1 MRLPFSGTKVPMTDD
16 LAQAV
21 ESGKFTKKIAD
32 QLARLAP
39 GSFCTHKSWGFG
51 RVAEWNLI
59 AGQILIDFGPKKN
72 HPMQAEY
79 AAETLTPIPADHIL
93 AQRETDPAGLK
104 ERCSSDPL
112 GVVRQIIGDLGG
124 KATADQIASTLS
136 PAILDTA
143 AFKRWWDAAR
153 KKMKADGHFKLPAKK
168 TDPYVLLDAPV
179 NTGEGLVNAF
189 KESRHTKDQL
199 LTLDQISK
207 SLGELA
213 GQDAALQEAIDRIH
227 EISQKLRR
235 LNPAASI
242 EMLVVRDEVL
252 ERFPALTKAED
263 APSIA
268 DILSAE
274 SGKLSEVFANLPGA
288 RQRDVLEKFEA
299 AFGESWPDKALRLLR
314 EGGARLIADVCRLFE
329 KHGRKDQFQSTLE
342 RWISDRSISSEMLIW
357 LCKERDKRFPD
368 LFNAE
373 LLAAVFSALEA
384 DMLAEKRTS
393 RLKDLLM
400 DDREL
405 VGDLLV
411 SASRDVVRDSMRK
424 LLLTPVF
431 DDLSKRS
438 LMARIVKLY
447 PETQNMIT
455 GAQADEGDT
464 SLTVSWPSLEK
475 RKAEFDHLVSKEI
488 PQNLRD
494 INIAKEQGDLREN
507 AGFKA
512 AKDHQRVLQSRRVE
526 MEREL
531 ARARGTEFENP
542 NTAQV
547 SIGTVVTIRLEDG
560 SAETFKILGA
570 WDSSPEHSIVSYKA
584 GIGKAL
590 LGAAVGAVVEL
601 PDEHGTRKA
610 TVESIR
616 AFTDFDLLKTIHAI
630 AEIPDSPAPVE

>member
-1 MRLPFSGTKVPMTDD
+1 MTDE

-21 ESGKFTKKIAD
+21 ESGKFTQKTAD
-32 QLARLAP
+32 KLDRLAP
-39 GSFCTHKSWGFG
+39 GSFCSHKSWGFG

-59 AGQILIDFGPKKN
+59 AGQILIDFGPRKN
-72 HPMQAEY
+72 HPMQADY
-79 AAETLTPIPADHIL
+79 AAETLVAIPAEHIL

-112 GVVRQIIGDLGG
+112 GVARQILSDHGG
-124 KATADQIASTLS
+124 KATADLFASILS
-136 PAILDTA
+136 PAVLDTA
-143 AFKRWWDAAR
+143 GFKRWWDAAR
-153 KKMKADGHFKLPAKK
+153 KKMKADGHFKLPTKK
-168 TDPYVLLDAPV
+168 TDPYVLLEAPV
-179 NTGEGLVNAF
+179 NAGEGFVHTF
-189 KESRHTKDQL
+189 KEARHTKDQL
-199 LTLDQISK
+199 LALDQISK
-207 SLGELA
+207 SLDDLA
-213 GQDAALQEAIDRIH
+213 GQEEALQQTLDRIH

-235 LNPAASI
+235 MSPAAAI
-242 EMLVVRDEVL
+242 EMLAVRDEIL
-252 ERFPALTKAED
+252 QRFPNLAKPED
-263 APSIA
+263 AQSIA

-274 SGKLSEVFANLPGA
+274 SSKLSEIFSNLPGA
-288 RQRDVLEKFEA
+288 RQRDVLDHFEA
-299 AFGESWPDKALRLLR
+299 AFGDSWPDRALRLLR
-314 EGGARLIADVCRLFE
+314 EAGARLIADVCRLFE
-329 KHGRKDQFQSTLE
+329 KHGRKDDFQSTLE
-342 RWISDRSISSEMLIW
+342 RWISDRSITSEMLIW

-424 LLLTPVF
+424 LMLTPVF

-455 GAQADEGDT
+455 GAHADEGDT

-475 RKAEFDHLVSKEI
+475 RKAEFDHLVAKEI

-526 MEREL
+526 MERDL

-547 SIGTVVTIRLEDG
+547 SIGTVVTVRHEDG
-560 SAETFKILGA
+560 SAETFTILGA
-570 WDSSPEHSIVSYKA
+570 WDSAPDHGIVSYKA
-584 GIGKAL
+584 GIGQAL
-590 LGAAVGAVVEL
+590 LGSAQGATVEL
-601 PDEHGTRKA
+601 PAETGGARKA

-616 AFTDFDLLKTIHAI
+616 SFTDFELLKKLHTFV
-630 AEIPDSPAPVE
+630 EPPASALAVE

>member
-1 MRLPFSGTKVPMTDD
+1 MGAPFSVTTMSMTEE
-16 LAQAV
+16 LTQAV
-21 ESGKFTKKIAD
+21 ESGKFDKKTAD
-32 QLARLAP
+32 KLARLAP

-59 AGQILIDFGPKKN
+59 AGQILIDFGPKKS

-79 AAETLTPIPADHIL
+79 AAETLTPIPAEHIL
-93 AQRETDPAGLK
+93 AQRANDPTALR
-104 ERCSSDPL
+104 ERCSSDTL
-112 GVVRQIIGDLGG
+112 GVVRQIIADLGG
-124 KATADQIASTLS
+124 KANADQIAATLS
-136 PAILDTA
+136 PSVLDTA
-143 AFKRWWDAAR
+143 AFKRWWDGAR
-153 KKMKADGHFKLPAKK
+153 KKMKSDGHFKLPAKK
-168 TDPYVLLDAPV
+168 TDPYVLLENRV
-179 NTGEGLVNAF
+179 NTGEGLVNTF
-189 KESRHTKDQL
+189 KEARHTKDQL
-199 LTLDQISK
+199 LALDQILK
-207 SLGELA
+207 SLSELA
-213 GQDAALQEAIDRIH
+213 GQEVALQEAIDRIH
-227 EISQKLRR
+227 DITQKLRR
-235 LNPAASI
+235 LQPASAI
-242 EMLVVRDEVL
+242 ELLVARDEIL
-252 ERFPALTKAED
+252 LRFPALEAGET
-263 APSIA
+263 APTIA
-268 DILSAE
+268 DILSSE
-274 SGKLSEVFANLPGA
+274 SSRLIEIFNTLPGSK
-288 RQRDVLEKFEA
+288 QREVLEKFDA
-299 AFGESWPDKALRLLR
+299 AFGDSWPDKSLRLLR
-314 EGGARLIADVCRLFE
+314 EAGGRLIADICRLFE

-342 RWISDRSISSEMLIW
+342 RWISERSITSEMLIW

-373 LLAAVFSALEA
+373 LLASVFSALEA

-411 SASRDVVRDSMRK
+411 NASRDVVRDSMRK

-475 RKAEFDHLVSKEI
+475 RKAEFDRLVTKDI

-512 AKDHQRVLQSRRVE
+512 AKEHQRVLQSRRVE

-531 ARARGTEFENP
+531 ALARGTEFENP
-542 NTAQV
+542 NTSQV
-547 SIGTVVTIRLEDG
+547 SIGTVVTVRFEDG
-560 SAETFKILGA
+560 SKETFSILGA
-570 WDSSPEHSIVSYKA
+570 WDSAPDLGLISYKA
-584 GIGKAL
+584 GIGQAL
-590 LGAAVGAVVEL
+590 LGTPTGSTIEFPAENGV
-601 PDEHGTRKA
+601 RKA
-610 TVESIR
+610 TIESIR
-616 AFTDFDLLKTIHAI
+616 AFTDFDLLKNKVHALKTEAA
-630 AEIPDSPAPVE
+630 AE

>member
-1 MRLPFSGTKVPMTDD
+1 MTEE

-21 ESGKFTKKIAD
+21 ESGKFTQKIAD
-32 QLARLAP
+32 KLARLAP
-39 GSFCTHKSWGFG
+39 ESFCTHKSWGFG

-79 AAETLTPIPADHIL
+79 AAETLTPIPAGHIL

-112 GVVRQIIGDLGG
+112 GVVRQIITDLDG

-143 AFKRWWDAAR
+143 ALKRWWDAAR

-168 TDPYVLLDAPV
+168 TDPYVLLETPV
-179 NTGEGLVNAF
+179 NAGEGLVNAF

-207 SLGELA
+207 SLDELA
-213 GQDAALQEAIDRIH
+213 GQEAALQEAIDRIH

-235 LNPAASI
+235 LNPTAAI

-252 ERFPALTKAED
+252 ERFPSLTKAED
-263 APSIA
+263 APSITE
-268 DILSAE
+268 ILSSE
-274 SGKLSEVFANLPGA
+274 TSKLTEIFANLPGA
-288 RQRDVLEKFEA
+288 RQRDVLDKFEA
-299 AFGESWPDKALRLLR
+299 AFGESWPDRALRLLR
-314 EGGARLIADVCRLFE
+314 EAGARLIADVCRHFE
-329 KHGRKDQFQSTLE
+329 KHDRKEQFQSHLE
-342 RWISDRSISSEMLIW
+342 RWISDRSITSEMLIW

-411 SASRDVVRDSMRK
+411 NASRDVVRDSMRK

-455 GAQADEGDT
+455 GSQADEGDT
-464 SLTVSWPSLEK
+464 SLTVSWPSMEK
-475 RKAEFDHLVSKEI
+475 RKAEFDHLVTKEI

-531 ARARGTEFENP
+531 ALARGINFENP

-547 SIGTVVTIRLEDG
+547 SIGTVVTVRLENG
-560 SAETFKILGA
+560 SSETFGILGA
-570 WDSSPEHSIVSYKA
+570 WDSSPDHGIVSYKA
-584 GIGKAL
+584 GIGQAL
-590 LGAAVGAVVEL
+590 LGAAVGATVDL
-601 PDEHGTRKA
+601 PDEHGSRKA

-616 AFTDFDLLKTIHAI
+616 AFTDFDLLAKIHHITEKKA
-630 AEIPDSPAPVE
+630 DPAPVE

>member
-1 MRLPFSGTKVPMTDD
+1 MTDE

-21 ESGKFTKKIAD
+21 ESGKFTQKTAD
-32 QLARLAP
+32 KLARLAP
-39 GSFCTHKSWGFG
+39 GSFCSHKSWGFG

-72 HPMQAEY
+72 HPMQADY
-79 AAETLTPIPADHIL
+79 AAETLSPIPADHIL

-104 ERCSSDPL
+104 ERCAADPL
-112 GVVRQIIGDLGG
+112 GVVRQILSDLGG
-124 KATADQIASTLS
+124 KATTDQIAATLTPS
-136 PAILDTA
+136 PFDAS
-143 AFKRWWDAAR
+143 AFKRWWDGAR
-153 KKMKADGHFKLPAKK
+153 KKMKTDGHFKLPAKK
-168 TDPYVLLDAPV
+168 TDPFVLLEAPV
-179 NTGEGLVNAF
+179 NAGEGLVNAF

-199 LTLDQISK
+199 LALDRISK
-207 SLGELA
+207 SLDDLA
-213 GQDAALQEAIDRIH
+213 GQEATLQETIDRIH
-227 EISQKLRR
+227 DLSQKLRR
-235 LNPAASI
+235 MSPAASI
-242 EMLVVRDEVL
+242 EMLAVRDEIL
-252 ERFPALTKAED
+252 ERFPSLAKSDD

-268 DILSAE
+268 DLLSAE
-274 SGKLSEVFANLPGA
+274 PARLSEIFANLPGT
-288 RQRDVLEKFEA
+288 RQRDVLDHFEA
-299 AFGESWPDKALRLLR
+299 AFGETWPDRALRLLR
-314 EGGARLIADVCRLFE
+314 EAGARLIADVCRLFE
-329 KHGRKDQFQSTLE
+329 KHGRKDEFQATLQ

-357 LCKERDKRFPD
+357 LCKERDKRFPE

-424 LLLTPVF
+424 LMLTPVF

-455 GAQADEGDT
+455 GAQADEGDN
-464 SLTVSWPSLEK
+464 SLIVSWPSLEK
-475 RKAEFDHLVSKEI
+475 RKAELDHLVTKEI

-526 MEREL
+526 MERDL
-531 ARARGTEFENP
+531 HRARGIDLENP
-542 NTAQV
+542 NTDQV
-547 SIGTVVTIRLEDG
+547 SIGTVVTVRLSDG
-560 SAETFKILGA
+560 SAETFSILGA
-570 WDSSPEHSIVSYKA
+570 WDSSPEHGIVSYKA

-590 LGAAVGAVVEL
+590 LGAASGAGVEL

-616 AFTDFDLLKTIHAI
+616 AFTDFDLLKKIHTI
-630 AEIPDSPAPVE
+630 AEIPATPAPVE